1 MAEVETSQPS
11 FARKSWDFLVEGY
24 QVGRPAMGLVASSLY
39 LYNNDNASLVMAMY
53 FAFVYQLGSNAG
65 NDYMD
70 WERDHAEKDRE
81 FSSSRGKAS
90 TKDNCWYFYM
100 FASICALFISFYDYK
115 FGAIYFVIQEFGG
128 QLLYN
133 GIFCGFPVHEISMVK
148 RNGFPL
154 DFLIGCW
161 IYMPCPH
168 LLGEHRWFPS
178 LCVSAWGATMIWA
191 QLKDYAH
198 EKDTKV
204 ETTATVLG
212 PFWTKIVISGAA
224 LVMMYEDIRLAFY
237 GLYTCYACYMYP
249 DKKVGK
255 MSVVMALNMFLIT
268 CFDPKVDLKV
278 KLYTYGA
285 QSICAFFYYAYP
297 NLSMEIST
305 KNKKV

>member
-1 MAEVETSQPS
+1 MSKVVSQPS
-11 FARKSWDFLVEGY
+11 FVCKCLDIAVQGY

-39 LYNNDNASLVMAMY
+39 LYNNENASLVMAMY
-53 FAFVYQLGSNAG
+53 FAFIYQLAANAA

-70 WERDHAEKDRE
+70 WERDLEEEDRE

-90 TKDNCWYFYM
+90 SKDMCWYFYM
-100 FASICALFISFYDYK
+100 FATCCAIVISYFDPK
-115 FGAIYFVIQEFGG
+115 FGAIYFVISEFGG
-128 QLLYN
+128 NLLYN
-133 GIFCGFPVHEISMVK
+133 GVFMGIPVHEISMVK

-161 IYMPCPH
+161 IYMPSPH
-168 LLGEHRWFPS
+168 MLGEHRWFPS

-204 ETTATVLG
+204 ETTATTLG
-212 PFWTKIVISGAA
+212 PLGAKLLISGSA
-224 LVMMYEDIRLAFY
+224 LVMMYEDIRLSLYGIYTFY
-237 GLYTCYACYMYP
+237 SCYTYP

-255 MSVVMALNMFLIT
+255 MSVVMALNMFLVT
-268 CFDPKVDLKV
+268 CFDPKVDFEV

-285 QSICAFFYYAYP
+285 QIICAFFYYAYP
-297 NLSMEIST
+297 NLSMAVRV
-305 KNKKV
+305 KNKKA